1 MHILAVNINGVTC
14 KLERYECI
22 TFFCKYE
29 IICLSELKTTYPFGI
44 PGFECVR
51 SLVIPGEEQRG
62 GVAVL
67 FRSDLWLEVFSIRR
81 ERDQIWFKI
90 RSAPGF
96 DFCAIYN
103 TPTDS
108 PYFDPCVMS
117 LVQSNVKTSSDKHVI
132 IGDTNARLGDLSCL
146 NDLPHGVTYSPN
158 IDPTVNKNGKTQL
171 NLCKTCDIKPVNHL
185 QFHSQSF
192 PGKLTFKQGSDRW
205 ISQLDWCLISAN
217 ALKHVNSFDILQSA
231 SLPTNHAPLSLT
243 LSGFEPSLTDLVTR
257 AKWLGQSS
265 YSTPPIHRKPIPFS
279 SVSPPLFK
287 QSLPE
292 PSPEWSSIADV
303 NSLATKVA
311 DTLYDTA
318 VLAKPPIQHPE
329 RDTNPAKS
337 AHERWIKLVNSQDS
351 RAIWKAIDWNGKL
364 TTEPNTQDSPS
375 DAEFCKHYDK
385 LMNPPVPSS
394 EKEYVPDCH
403 RYIPI
408 LDDPFTPDEVS
419 DCIKDLKS
427 NKAPGVDGV
436 PPGVLKFL
444 SVHWLLLVTFLF
456 NCVFYGSYPLQ
467 WAVAKVFNIF
477 KKGFR
482 LDPGNY
488 RGISIMN
495 ALAKLYDMVLCR
507 RLQIWY
513 KCCFQQA
520 GSQKGRGCEEQIF
533 VIRLLIDIARK
544 CGFTLFI
551 GVIDY
556 QKAYDK
562 VKRFALLD
570 RLHKKGCGTIFLMAI
585 SAALVCSSG
594 LIGSQLFDTSAGVRQ
609 GASSSCPL
617 FVFFI
622 DATIEAINSYGPDGW
637 LDTLHTLLLMDDTV
651 IFATSKAALQAKL
664 RLLKQSADK
673 LGMEIHPTKS
683 KFLAINS
690 DDKTPIVI
698 DTVIVSYT
706 NLYLYLGSFISMEP
720 ISLQMK
726 HHFDDKYKQVLKFY
740 TFLYKN
746 NDVPYHVKRSVWD
759 SAVKSS
765 LFYGAETWITN
776 DLSIAES
783 TYLATVKRLLAV
795 RTSTNTDIVLLEAGL
810 PSPKAYIKQKQH
822 LFIHKLLSRD
832 NFWDSY
838 IGKTVSLSLRYKS
851 DSGRILKKLIDTPP
865 EYDFAAASLNAM
877 KQRVLTSSLT
887 RHEFYRHINPSMSL
901 SHVYTPKSSVPEY
914 HRIAFT
920 RLRLM
925 SHRLRI
931 ETGRWTR
938 PKTPIERRL
947 CRCGLIQTE
956 EHALLECPLTDH
968 LRSDFINGFSSIVSL
983 FDLMPDSAK
992 CVSQLCYDVL
1002 KIFT

>member
-1 MHILAVNINGVTC
+1 MHILSVNINGVTC
-14 KLERYECI
+14 KLERHDCI
-22 TFFCKYE
+22 TFFCKYD
-29 IICLSELKTTYPFGI
+29 ILCFSELETTYPFGI

-108 PYFDPCVMS
+108 PYFDPCVLS
-117 LVQSNVKTSSDKHVI
+117 LVQSNIKTSSDKHVV
-132 IGDTNARLGDLSCL
+132 IGDTNSRLGDLSCL
-146 NDLPHGVTYSPN
+146 NERAHGISYSPN
-158 IDPTVNKNGKTQL
+158 IDPTVNKNGKTQQ
-171 NLCKTCDIKPVNHL
+171 NLCKSCDIKPVNHL
-185 QFHSQSF
+185 RFHNQSF
-192 PGKLTFKQGSDRW
+192 PGKLTFKQGNDNW
-205 ISQLDWCLISAN
+205 ISQLDWCLVSTN
-217 ALKHVNSFDILQSA
+217 ALKNVHSFDILQSV

-243 LSGFEPSLTDLVTR
+243 LTGFEPSLTDLVTR
-257 AKWLGQSS
+257 SKWLGQSS
-265 YSTPPIHRKPIPFS
+265 YTSPPIHKRPIPFS
-279 SVSPPLFK
+279 SVSPSLFT

-292 PSPEWSSIADV
+292 PSPEWSSISDV
-303 NSLATKVA
+303 NTLSAKVA
-311 DTLYDTA
+311 ETLYDTA
-318 VLAKPPIQHPE
+318 VLAKPPIPPPKL
-329 RDTNPAKS
+329 DMNPSKT
-337 AHERWIKLVNSQDS
+337 AHERWIKLVKSQDS
-351 RAIWKAIDWNGKL
+351 RSIWKAIDWNGKL
-364 TTEPNTQDSPS
+364 TTEPNIQDSPS
-375 DAEFCKHYDK
+375 DAEFCKHYNK
-385 LMNPPVPSS
+385 LMNPPIPPS
-394 EKEYVPDCH
+394 EKEYVPDTH

-408 LDDPFTPDEVS
+408 LDDPLTPDEVET
-419 DCIKDLKS
+419 CIKDLKS

-444 SVHWLLLVTFLF
+444 SVHWLLLITFLF
-456 NCVFYGSYPLQ
+456 NCVFYGSYPVQ

-477 KKGFR
+477 KKGCR
-482 LDPGNY
+482 LSPGNY

-507 RLQIWY
+507 RLQMWY
-513 KCCFQQA
+513 RCYFQQA

-551 GVIDY
+551 GVVDY

-562 VKRFALLD
+562 VKRFALLE
-570 RLHKKGCGTIFLMAI
+570 RLHKKGCGTVFLMAI

-594 LIGSQLFDTSAGVRQ
+594 LIGSQLFNTSAGVRQ

-622 DATIEAINSYGPDGW
+622 DATIEAINSYGTDGW
-637 LDTLHTLLLMDDTV
+637 LDTLHCLLLMDDTV
-651 IFATSKAALQAKL
+651 IFATSKAALEAKL
-664 RLLKQSADK
+664 KLLKKSADK

-683 KFLAINS
+683 KFLVINS
-690 DDKTPIVI
+690 DDKSPIVI
-698 DTVIVSYT
+698 DSVIVSYT
-706 NLYLYLGSFISMEP
+706 DLYLYLGSFISMEP
-720 ISLQMK
+720 IPLQLK
-726 HHFDDKYKQVLKFY
+726 HHFNDKYKQVLKFY

-746 NDVPYHVKRSVWD
+746 NDVPYHVKRNVWD

-765 LFYGAETWITN
+765 IFYGAETWITN
-776 DLSIAES
+776 ELGIAES

-795 RTSTNTDIVLLEAGL
+795 RASTNTDIVLLEAGL
-810 PSPKAYIKQKQH
+810 PTPKAFIKQKQH
-822 LFIHKLLSRD
+822 LFMQKLLSRD

-838 IGKTVSLSLRYKS
+838 IGKTVSMSIQYKS
-851 DSGRILKKLIDTPP
+851 DSGKILKKLIDTPSD
-865 EYDFAAASLNAM
+865 YDFSEASITSM

-887 RHEFYRHINPSMSL
+887 RHDFYRDINQYMSL
-901 SHVYTPKSSVPEY
+901 SFIYTSMSTVPEY

-947 CRCGLIQTE
+947 CRCGMIQTE
-956 EHALLECPLTDH
+956 EHALLHCPLTAH
-968 LRSDFINGFSSIVSL
+968 LRSDFINEFSDIYSL
-983 FDLMPDSAK
+983 FNLTAESAND
-992 CVSQLCYDVL
+992 VSQLCYEVL
-1002 KIFT
+1002 KFFT